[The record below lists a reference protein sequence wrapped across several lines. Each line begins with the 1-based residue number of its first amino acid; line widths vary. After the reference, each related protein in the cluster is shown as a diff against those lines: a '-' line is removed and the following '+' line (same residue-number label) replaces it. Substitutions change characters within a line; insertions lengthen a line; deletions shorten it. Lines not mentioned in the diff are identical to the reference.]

1 MTGSLLPQP
10 TCIFLDRK
18 CLPPASVSVQCWSV
32 SIFPLHLDHKFCCSH
47 RIAVL
52 ATYFLALI
60 KLHFPGESLSV
71 WFLNLLAQAL
81 VILGK
86 SLDGWL
92 LLPEPRW
99 PIYQKAD
106 TNTLKQD
113 SDNSCSDPLTRYLPS
128 IASPLQARPPTAS
141 LFLVDLLSL
150 ATISLK
156 FTISSSPV
164 TQFFK
169 GMISSKG
176 CTEYV
181 SFSLQN

>member
-10 TCIFLDRK
+10 TCLFFRQEMSPSCI
-18 CLPPASVSVQCWSV
+18 SVSAVLEC
-32 SIFPLHLDHKFCCSH
+32 IHFPIAFRPQVLLVTQYCCSSY
-47 RIAVL
+47 IFSCVNK
-52 ATYFLALI
+52 TAL
-60 KLHFPGESLSV
+60 S

-106 TNTLKQD
+106 ANTLKQD
-113 SDNSCSDPLTRYLPS
+113 SDNSCSDPLTRCLPS

-141 LFLVDLLSL
+141 LFLADLLSF

-164 TQFFK
+164 TQLFK

>member
-10 TCIFLDRK
+10 TCLFFRQEMSPSCI
-18 CLPPASVSVQCWSV
+18 SVSAVLECTH
-32 SIFPLHLDHKFCCSH
+32 FPLHLDHRFCWSH
-47 RIAVL
+47 SIAAL
-52 ATYFLALI
+52 ATHFLALI
-60 KLHFPGESLSV
+60 KLHFPGESISV

-106 TNTLKQD
+106 ANTLKQD
-113 SDNSCSDPLTRYLPS
+113 SDNSCSDPLTRCLPS

-141 LFLVDLLSL
+141 LFLADLLSF

-164 TQFFK
+164 TQLFK